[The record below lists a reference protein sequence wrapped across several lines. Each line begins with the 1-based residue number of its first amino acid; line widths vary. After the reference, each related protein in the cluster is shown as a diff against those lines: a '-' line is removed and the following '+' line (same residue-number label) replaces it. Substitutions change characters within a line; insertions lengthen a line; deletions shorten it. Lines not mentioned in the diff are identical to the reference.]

1 MQIKFSVIFTLLKII
16 KTNRILDR
24 SSSGFWNLKEGAT
37 SLICSIKLFE
47 LVRSLIGR
55 GRSRSSD
62 QGEDYTKFLYQFS
75 NFLLKNLSVH
85 VHTYNKVLTLPV
97 ANASSKYKYLFHSN
111 SVFSHSQIH
120 QLSCILATIFSVWP
134 QAKHK
139 LFFNLFPKSVRKAPS
154 SYVWVTTRKGGVT
167 LL

>member
-1 MQIKFSVIFTLLKII
+1 MQIKFSVILTLLKII

-62 QGEDYTKFLYQFS
+62 HQGEDYTKFLYQFS

-85 VHTYNKVLTLPV
+85 VHTYNKMLTLPV
-97 ANASSKYKYLFHSN
+97 ANASSKCKYLFHSN
-111 SVFSHSQIH
+111 SVFSYSQRH
-120 QLSCILATIFSVWP
+120 QLSCILATIFSV
-134 QAKHK
+134 
-139 LFFNLFPKSVRKAPS
+139 
-154 SYVWVTTRKGGVT
+154 
-167 LL
+167 